1 MEQYIELLS
10 WILPPV
16 IGALI
21 GYITN
26 DIAIKML
33 FRPLRARYI
42 GKMRLPFT
50 PGIIPRQ
57 RSRLAESIGVMVS
70 RELITEDALRRQIA
84 TESFRQT
91 LDGRIRDLSAAVL
104 YTPVNE
110 LPARFRPEGRGP
122 AREDRD
128 LPADTALIKDL
139 LSAFF
144 KSQAFFD
151 GLQASLGI
159 ALDSFFQVKLNTLT
173 GREGQ
178 RFFEFARYNINLAGL
193 REPVKK
199 LAGELT
205 VEGIRKNTAL
215 SGFLSSA
222 AIEGIINGMNRL
234 YPSLARELL
243 SFLRT
248 SHIHLTLEQKGRI
261 ILRGLIDRMSSLQRL
276 FIIAGQYNRN
286 IEEQM
291 DEIVDDALD
300 QLEAAIGDD
309 LTRQKILETLRSW
322 LQKLSAHTLGDLAGI
337 WGESLPADVE
347 KGVDFLFDL
356 LASPRVT
363 EWGKSLAVKLITDYG
378 DSAIGGLLE
387 TVTGKN
393 KSGIAAVLA
402 DWVGS
407 LIRVAEQGEI
417 DGGTGKT
424 YPDGLDGTAGGNG
437 AAAGS
442 ALNFFKK
449 LISAL
454 SMDGGRSIADILSL
468 EESHKERL
476 DRLLNTFVMGM
487 IDTQVP
493 TILESVDVHALVV
506 EKINSLDIEKVED
519 LILIV
524 IRTHLRYIILFG
536 AVLGFLIGS
545 LQVALTKLI

>member
-1 MEQYIELLS
+1 
-10 WILPPV
+10 
-16 IGALI
+16 
-21 GYITN
+21 
-26 DIAIKML
+26 
-33 FRPLRARYI
+33 
-42 GKMRLPFT
+42 
-50 PGIIPRQ
+50 
-57 RSRLAESIGVMVS
+57 
-70 RELITEDALRRQIA
+70 
-84 TESFRQT
+84 
-91 LDGRIRDLSAAVL
+91 
-104 YTPVNE
+104 
-110 LPARFRPEGRGP
+110 
-122 AREDRD
+122 
-128 LPADTALIKDL
+128 
-139 LSAFF
+139 
-144 KSQAFFD
+144 
-151 GLQASLGI
+151 
-159 ALDSFFQVKLNTLT
+159 
-173 GREGQ
+173 
-178 RFFEFARYNINLAGL
+178 
-193 REPVKK
+193 
-199 LAGELT
+199 
-205 VEGIRKNTAL
+205 
-215 SGFLSSA
+215 
-222 AIEGIINGMNRL
+222 
-234 YPSLARELL
+234 
-243 SFLRT
+243 
-248 SHIHLTLEQKGRI
+248 
-261 ILRGLIDRMSSLQRL
+261 LIDRMSSLQRL